1 MTAKP
6 FIHND
11 FLLQSEP
18 ARHLYHTYAAP
29 MPIIDYH
36 CHLSPQEIA
45 EDKRWDTITQ
55 VWLYGDHYKWRAM
68 RTNGITEPYCT
79 GSASDWEKFEKW
91 AETLAACH
99 RNPLYHWS
107 HLELTRYFGITD
119 LLTPANARDIY
130 DRANARLAEP
140 GFSAK
145 GLIRMSNV
153 KAVCTTDDP
162 IDDLRWHR
170 QIRESGFEVKVLPA
184 WRPDKAMAVDQPAAF
199 RDYLGKLAD
208 TSGIPITSFPA
219 FLDALRARHDFF
231 HAEGCRLSDHGLDR
245 FYADDYTE
253 ADIHAAFDTLL
264 HGGEL
269 TPEQIRQFKSC
280 LLHEFGIMDH
290 SKGWVQQYHYGALR
304 SNNTRL
310 FKQLGP
316 DTGFD
321 SIGDFTVGQDLSK
334 FLDRL
339 DLNNQLAPTI
349 LYNLNPRDNH
359 LIATMIG
366 NFQDGSRPGKMQH
379 GSGWWFLDQ
388 KDGMERQMEI
398 LSQLGLLSRFVG
410 MLTDSRSFLSYTRHE
425 YFRRILC
432 NMLGNDISQG
442 LLPDDRPA
450 LGAMVRNI
458 CFNNAATY
466 FDFGIQPLPEG
477 PSA

>member
-1 MTAKP
+1 MQTP
-6 FIHND
+6 FIHDD
-11 FLLQSEP
+11 FLLQNEV
-18 ARHLYHTYAAP
+18 ARQLYHTHAAS

-45 EDKRWDTITQ
+45 EDIRWETITQ

-68 RTNGITEPYCT
+68 RTNGIAEHYCT
-79 GSASDWEKFEKW
+79 GAASDWEKFEKW
-91 AETLAACH
+91 VETLAACF

-107 HLELTRYFGITD
+107 HLELSRYFGITD
-119 LLTPANARDIY
+119 VLTPANAREVY
-130 DRANARLAEP
+130 EKANAKLREP
-140 GFSAK
+140 EFSAR

-153 KAVCTTDDP
+153 KVVCTTDDP
-162 IDDLRWHR
+162 LDDLRWHR

-184 WRPDKAMAVDQPAAF
+184 WRPDKAMAAENPAAF
-199 RDYLGKLAD
+199 KDYVFRLSELVGRGLPNLG
-208 TSGIPITSFPA
+208 SFME
-219 FLDALRARHDFF
+219 ALKERHDFF
-231 HAEGCRLSDHGLDR
+231 HAEGCRLSDHGIER
-245 FYADDYTE
+245 FYAADYNE
-253 ADIHAAFDTLL
+253 SEIRSAYDCLIA
-264 HGGEL
+264 GRQL
-269 TPEQIRQFKSC
+269 TPEAIEKFKSYM
-280 LLHEFGIMDH
+280 LHEFGLMDH
-290 SKGWVQQYHYGALR
+290 ARGWVQQYHYGALR
-304 SNNTRL
+304 NNNTRL

-321 SIGDFTVGQDLSK
+321 SIGDFTVGKDLSK

-339 DLNNQLAPTI
+339 DTENRLAPTI

-359 LIATMIG
+359 LLGTMIG

-432 NMLGNDISQG
+432 NMLGKDVTDG
-442 LLPDDRPA
+442 LLPHDEAA
-450 LGAMVRNI
+450 LGKMVRDI
-458 CFNNAATY
+458 CFNNAARY
-466 FDFGIQPLPEG
+466 FDFNIQPLD
-477 PSA
+477 